1 QPFVTQFYGWMGE
14 GDRRVVGFVAAP
26 YRYMIS
32 NDVRTPL
39 LVLFGAIG
47 FVLLIACV
55 NVANLLLART
65 AARGREM
72 ALRAALGGGP
82 RRGRLS
88 AAMVCLEA
96 ALSLVL
102 LIGSGLLIRTLAN
115 LLRTNPGFDPHHALA
130 VEIWT
135 TGLNYDSMP
144 ALANFYQELV
154 RRIEAVPGVESAAVV
169 AAGLPLET
177 GGNDNH
183 GVRIGGELKFHSVYY
198 SDIT

>member
-1 QPFVTQFYGWMGE
+1 MDYHRAGARDRRRRPEFPCDRQAEAGRLGRASQQLPGGPYRAICRPILWMDGE

-72 ALRAALGGGP
+72 ALRAALGGG
-82 RRGRLS
+82 RGRILRQLLTES
-88 AAMVCLEA
+88 
-96 ALSLVL
+96 VL
-102 LIGSGLLIRTLAN
+102 LA
-115 LLRTNPGFDPHHALA
+115 
-130 VEIWT
+130 
-135 TGLNYDSMP
+135 
-144 ALANFYQELV
+144 
-154 RRIEAVPGVESAAVV
+154 
-169 AAGLPLET
+169 
-177 GGNDNH
+177 
-183 GVRIGGELKFHSVYY
+183 
-198 SDIT
+198 